1 VLPSAPQSGAG
12 DPRNTV
18 RLRDGRTLSYLD
30 LGDPDGLPVLFTIGS
45 PSSAAGGKAFA
56 PAAARNGI
64 RLLSID
70 KPGSGSSTRDPQ
82 RSLLRFGADVRDL
95 ADALGLGRVALAGQ
109 SGGGPHA
116 LAAAYVLGDR
126 VSTLSLISSAG
137 PLHEE
142 WAREGLNPLM
152 RSTTWCANHAPPLM
166 ALPVGL
172 IKLMMGTPERAQRL
186 MARNAR
192 KLGERERVEMTRP
205 EAAFILQGTSET
217 FVSGVGPACDE
228 FRAIGQPWGFRLE
241 DVHAPTDLWHGTV
254 DTSCPIAMARGLAR
268 RLPSAELH
276 ELDGLGHG
284 FFGPE
289 LDAAMAKLR
298 QSEVLS

>member
-1 VLPSAPQSGAG
+1 
-12 DPRNTV
+12 
-18 RLRDGRTLSYLD
+18 
-30 LGDPDGLPVLFTIGS
+30 VLFTIGS

-70 KPGSGSSTRDPQ
+70 KPGYGSSTRDPQ

-137 PLHEE
+137 PLAEP

-152 RSTTWCANHAPPLM
+152 RSTTWCANHAPQLM

-172 IKLMMGTPERAQRL
+172 IKLMAGSPERAQKV
-186 MARNAR
+186 MARTAR
-192 KLGERERVEMTRP
+192 KLSDREREEMERP
-205 EAAFILQGTSET
+205 ETTAIFQGTGEAFS
-217 FVSGVGPACDE
+217 SGVGPACDE

-254 DTSCPIAMARGLAR
+254 DASCPIAMARGLAR
-268 RLPSAELH
+268 RLPNAELH

-289 LDAAMAKLR
+289 LDAAMAKLG
-298 QSEVLS
+298 QSEVRS